1 MDTNM
6 SERRTADPISRR
18 ATLRGLTGAG
28 LAALLAAGR
37 ARSACADSG
46 SLVAQGL
53 MVQAA
58 SHDPRAVID
67 RYVAA
72 VNAGDLEEILTLY
85 ADDAVHVFLP
95 SADGSAGVC
104 LGKAQFRMWYE
115 QSVANGDRIAVEEGT
130 LAVDGGRA
138 SFVTRMTSDPWLEL
152 GVSALKAD
160 AEMVIEDGLIATHMV
175 LLTPA
180 SLRQLLAANGMIPV
194 SRSAIAREENAVR
207 LGAGR

>member
-1 MDTNM
+1 MDTNT
-6 SERRTADPISRR
+6 SERRTTAPISRR

-28 LAALLAAGR
+28 LAALLAAGVSR
-37 ARSACADSG
+37 PTSADSG
-46 SLVAQGL
+46 DRIADALFAMDHSR
-53 MVQAA
+53 
-58 SHDPRAVID
+58 DPRSVIAA
-67 RYVAA
+67 YVTA
-72 VNAGDLEEILTLY
+72 VNAGDLEGILALY

-115 QSVANGDRIAVEEGT
+115 QSVANGDRIALEDGT
-130 LAVDGGRA
+130 LSVDGGRA

-152 GVSALKAD
+152 GVSALQAD

-180 SLRQLLAANGMIPV
+180 SLRQLLAANGTLAKAQTAMA
-194 SRSAIAREENAVR
+194 SDGHAIRFRTAH
-207 LGAGR
+207 